1 MSEKLKVE
9 KKIFFPSLMILLVII
24 VVIAANLEFLQTSIG
39 IIYDGCISTFGW
51 LFIFADICCLLF
63 SLWLLFGRFKNVR
76 LGGQNCKP
84 VFGTLAWAGMMFTT
98 SCGGWLVV
106 YGFLEPIY
114 CVAQNAIVAGENV
127 AHAYELGQ
135 MYAHF
140 HWGPNAWA
148 IYIPVSIAIGYALYN
163 RREKSAT
170 VSGGIRSISEKKWG
184 KAVGVAADIIAVCGA
199 VVAPV
204 VSIGTGMPLLT
215 SLVQDIFGLSDSYR
229 MIIQILILVIWVA
242 IFGTSVYLGL
252 NKGIKRLSNTNI
264 TAAFIFMGIFGLT
277 VGLVQVFSAEINT
290 TGLFFQNFIRLSTF
304 TDPYGNGGF
313 VRGWTFGYWACYF
326 VYMPLMG
333 VFNAKISKG
342 RTLRQIAF
350 GQLVLC
356 TLGCWVAMGTFGNF
370 AVKAQMDGAVDVAGF
385 LINGDEGG
393 AIVALLNTLP
403 IPKVFMVALLAI
415 AFIFLAT
422 TMDSSAF
429 VAAEMTAVRTGVD
442 DLAPRW
448 LRIVWAV
455 VAAAIAFIVVQV
467 GGAKAVRSVCY
478 IAGLPLAII
487 SFAIMYSVYKML
499 RDDYS
504 KKHGDSSDTE
514 YKSEKEGHDVVLN
527 DVRGRRM

>member
-1 MSEKLKVE
+1 MKVDKKL
-9 KKIFFPSLMILLVII
+9 FFPSLGILVVII
-24 VVIAANLEFLQTSIG
+24 VAIATNLEFLQASIG
-39 IIYDGCISTFGW
+39 AIYDGCISMFGW
-51 LFIFADICCLLF
+51 LFIFADICCLVF
-63 SLWLLFGRFKNVR
+63 SIWLMFGRYKDVR
-76 LGGQNCKP
+76 LGGQDCKP
-84 VFGTLAWAGMMFTT
+84 TFSTLAWAGMMFTT

-114 CVAQNAIVAGENV
+114 CVAQDAIVAGEST
-127 AHAYELGQ
+127 ARAFELGQ

-148 IYIPVSIAIGYALYN
+148 IYIPISIAIGYALYN
-163 RREKSAT
+163 RHGHSAT
-170 VSGGIRSISEKKWG
+170 VSEGIRSLTTRKWG
-184 KAVGVAADIIAVCGA
+184 GVLGTCADVIAICCAVI
-199 VVAPV
+199 APV

-215 SLVQDIFGLSDSYR
+215 ALVQNIFSVPDTYR
-229 MIIQILILVIWVA
+229 TTIQIVILAIWIA

-264 TAAFIFMGIFGLT
+264 VIAFIFMGIFGVI

-290 TGLFFQNFIRLSTF
+290 AGLFAQNFIRLSTY
-304 TDPYGNGGF
+304 TDPYGSGGF

-342 RTLRQIAF
+342 RTFRQIAF

-370 AVKAQMDGAVDVAGF
+370 AVKSQISGAVDVSGILA
-385 LINGDEGG
+385 NGDEGA
-393 AIVALLNTLP
+393 AIVALVNTLP
-403 IPKVFMVALLAI
+403 ASKVFMFVLLAI

-429 VAAEMTAVRTGVD
+429 AAAEMTSIQRGED
-442 DLAPRW
+442 SLAPRW
-448 LRIVWAV
+448 LRLVWAI
-455 VAAAIAFIVVQV
+455 VAAVIAFIVVQV

-478 IAGLPLAII
+478 IAGLPMAIV
-487 SFAIMYSVYKML
+487 SFLVMFSVYKML
-499 RDDYS
+499 RKDFRRKTQIPFMPDYDLGEG
-504 KKHGDSSDTE
+504 KQKLDSDHT
-514 YKSEKEGHDVVLN
+514 
-527 DVRGRRM
+527 

>member
-1 MSEKLKVE
+1 MKVE
-9 KKIFFPSLMILLVII
+9 KKLFFPTLGILTVVII
-24 VVIAANLEFLQTSIG
+24 AIATNLNFLQTSIG
-39 IIYDGCISTFGW
+39 AIYDGCISTFGW
-51 LFIFADICCLLF
+51 LFIFADICCLMF
-63 SLWLLFGRFKNVR
+63 SLWLMFGRYKDVR
-76 LGGQNCKP
+76 LGGADCKP
-84 VFGTLAWAGMMFTT
+84 AFSTLAWSGMMFTT

-114 CVAQNAIVAGENV
+114 CVSQDAIVSGGSEAK
-127 AHAYELGQ
+127 AYELGQ

-148 IYIPVSIAIGYALYN
+148 IYIPISIAIGYALYN
-163 RREKSAT
+163 RKGRSAT
-170 VSGGIRSISEKKWG
+170 VSEGIRSITTKKWG
-184 KAVGVAADIIAVCGA
+184 TVVGTIVDIIAICGA
-199 VVAPV
+199 VIAPV

-215 SLVQDIFGLSDSYR
+215 ALAQNIFGLPDSSR
-229 MIIQILILVIWVA
+229 VTIQIVILVIWVV

-264 TAAFIFMGIFGLT
+264 TVAFIFMAIFGII
-277 VGLVQVFSAEINT
+277 VGVVKVFSSEINT
-290 TGLFFQNFIRLSTF
+290 TGLFFQNFIRLSSY
-304 TDPYGNGGF
+304 TDPYGSGGF

-333 VFNAKISKG
+333 VFNAKISRG
-342 RTLRQIAF
+342 RTFRQIAF

-370 AVKAQMDGAVDVAGF
+370 AINAQLSGKVDVSGYLA
-385 LINGDEGG
+385 NGDEGG

-403 IPKVFMVALLAI
+403 VPKVFMFILLAI

-429 VAAEMTAVRTGVD
+429 AAAEMTSVQNGSD
-442 DLAPRW
+442 SLAPRW
-448 LRIVWAV
+448 LRIVWAS
-455 VAAAIAFIVVQV
+455 VAAVIAFIVVQI

-487 SFAIMYSVYKML
+487 SFIVIYSVIKML
-499 RDDYS
+499 RKDYRR
-504 KKHGDSSDTE
+504 KPEQPFVPDYDSE
-514 YKSEKEGHDVVLN
+514 NEKST
-527 DVRGRRM
+527 